1 MLLIGAVVLG
11 LAAVLPSIGAETQAE
26 KRELRVSFAWPT
38 FIDPAVGSDFS
49 SSSSF
54 TNLYDSLVYPTS
66 DGDVIPA
73 VAERW
78 ETSADG
84 LSWTFYLRRG
94 IKFHD
99 GKELTAEDI
108 AFSLKRLTTIGEGY
122 AFLFLDKIESTEV
135 LDDYTV
141 QFKLSQPFGPFL
153 ITLPR
158 LYILNE
164 ECVTEHIET
173 PGPYGEFGDY
183 GKDYLLTHD
192 CGSGPYQVK
201 EMRTEEFLV
210 MEKVQ
215 DYWAQS
221 LSDVP
226 DLLKVQSNAPDEVKF
241 IGTTEP
247 VTIRTMMAR
256 RELEISD
263 QWQPNEGWKA
273 LDEIN
278 GVDIASFFPGTSFY
292 LMLHTRKPPTDDIH
306 FRKAIAWAFDYATVV
321 EQIFPGSRQAFGP
334 VAATVP
340 GHKDTFQYRRD
351 LEKAR
356 EELQQSRY
364 FSELKD
370 YPVEFH
376 WIAEVPDEEKVAL
389 LFQANMAELG
399 IQVNVVK
406 VPWLSVVEEM
416 ASQETSP
423 NIVSIFVAPHYPEAG
438 SILESRYH
446 SKSAATWEQN
456 EWLLDPEIDQM
467 LEDSIATIDRTE
479 RFDKYGQIQDRIVE
493 LSPSL
498 FLFDQVEKHAY
509 QACYVA
515 WPAAQGA
522 FIPVMGYNMDARRI
536 QVYPERRGSC

>member
-1 MLLIGAVVLG
+1 MLLIGAIVLG
-11 LAAVLPSIGAETQAE
+11 LAAVLPSIGSEIQAE

-54 TNLYDSLVYPTS
+54 TNLYDSLVYPTPE
-66 DGDVIPA
+66 GDVVPA

-78 ETSADG
+78 ETSEDG
-84 LSWTFYLRRG
+84 LTWTFYLRQG

-99 GKELTAEDI
+99 GTDLTAEDV
-108 AFSLKRLTTIGEGY
+108 AFSMERLKTIGEGY
-122 AFLFLDKIESTEV
+122 AFLFLDKVASTEV
-135 LDDYTV
+135 LDDYIV
-141 QFKLSQPFGPFL
+141 RFRLSQPFGPFL

-158 LYILNE
+158 LYILNK
-164 ECVTEHIET
+164 ECVLEHIET
-173 PGPYGEFGDY
+173 PGPYGDFGDY
-183 GKDYLLTHD
+183 AKDYLLTHD
-192 CGSGPYQVK
+192 CGSGPYRVK

-210 MEKVQ
+210 MEKVEN
-215 DYWAQS
+215 YWANS
-221 LSDVP
+221 LPGVP
-226 DLLKVQSNAPDEVKF
+226 DLLKVKPNAPDEVKF

-247 VTIRTMMAR
+247 VTIRTMMSR

-263 QWQPNEGWKA
+263 QWQPNEGWQA
-273 LDEIN
+273 LDQIS

-306 FRKAIAWAFDYATVV
+306 FRKAMAWAFDYATVV
-321 EQIFPGSRQAFGP
+321 EQIFPGSRQAVGP

-340 GHKDTFQYRRD
+340 GHKDTFQYHRD
-351 LEKAR
+351 LDKAR
-356 EELQQSRY
+356 EELQKSKY
-364 FSELKD
+364 FNELD
-370 YPVEFH
+370 NYPVEFH

-389 LFQANMAELG
+389 LFQANMAEIG
-399 IQVNVVK
+399 IKVNVVK

-416 ASQETSP
+416 ADMETSP
-423 NIVSIFVAPHYPEAG
+423 NIVSVFVAPHYPEAG

-456 EWLLDPEIDQM
+456 EWLLSDEVDSMI
-467 LEDSIATIDRTE
+467 EDAIATINRDE
-479 RFDKYGQIQDRIVE
+479 RFRKYGEIQDYIVD

-509 QACYVA
+509 QACYVS
-515 WPAAQGA
+515 WPAAQGN

-536 QVYPERRGSC
+536 EVFPERRGGC